1 MENLYQLY
9 SQLNVSKDFINRI
22 IFQIDNL
29 YYRKVQPK
37 MKFGKPQPGE
47 NDTIKLR
54 HLEPPVLSL
63 KILQQKIC
71 TLLQKIELPRCMYG
85 AVEGSN
91 NIINALQHIENNFF
105 LTIDLKD
112 FFIRISNK
120 QVHHVFMANGC
131 SWEAARILTKLTTYK
146 GSLPQGAPSSPVL
159 ANLAFAN
166 TARQLETFAKEYNIT
181 FTVFLDDFVFSS
193 KTDFQLLVPDILS
206 IIRTNRFF
214 PHNKKI
220 HYRENTCEITGLIV
234 GKGKL
239 KLVPEMQKEAL
250 HNARIRGYAKS
261 VEKHYQVYLLSKG
274 KD

>member
-9 SQLNVSKDFINRI
+9 SRLNVSKDFITRI
-22 IFQIDNL
+22 TSRTDSF

-47 NDTIKLR
+47 NNTIKLR

-63 KILQQKIC
+63 KILQQKLC
-71 TLLQKIELPRCMYG
+71 TLLQKIELPQCMYG

-112 FFIRISNK
+112 FFSRISNK
-120 QVHHVFMANGC
+120 QIHHVFMENGF

-159 ANLAFAN
+159 ANLAFAH
-166 TARQLETFAKEYNIT
+166 TARQLETFTKEYDIT
-181 FTVFLDDFVFSS
+181 FTIFLDDLIFSS
-193 KTDFQLLVPDILS
+193 KADFKHLIPEILS
-206 IIRTNRFF
+206 IIRVNMFF
-214 PHNKKI
+214 PHNKKV
-220 HYRENTCEITGLIV
+220 HYRKNTCEITGLIV
-234 GKGKL
+234 GNGKL
-239 KLVPEMQKEAL
+239 KLIPEMQKEAL
-250 HNARIRGYAKS
+250 HNARVRGYANS
-261 VEKHYQVYLLSKG
+261 VEKHYQAYLLSKSRH
-274 KD
+274 